1 MTKTELLKR
10 AQKNLA
16 YRLFDA
22 GRDGDV
28 EAATRA
34 IDEGLEE
41 GADINGKNED
51 GRTPLH
57 TACAHGHVNV
67 VRLLLERGADPN
79 ARDNSG
85 ETPFDHAVRLEC
97 AYDRDEV
104 TSILLEC
111 FPGVA
116 RQSKNN

>member
-16 YRLFDA
+16 YQLFDA

-28 EAATRA
+28 EAAIRA
-34 IDEGLEE
+34 IEEGLEE

-57 TACAHGHVNV
+57 IACAHGHVNV
-67 VRLLLERGADPN
+67 VRLLLESGADPN
-79 ARDNSG
+79 ARDNGG
-85 ETPFDHAVRLEC
+85 ETPFDHAARLEC

-104 TSILLEC
+104 TGILLGG
-111 FPGVA
+111 FPA
-116 RQSKNN
+116 S